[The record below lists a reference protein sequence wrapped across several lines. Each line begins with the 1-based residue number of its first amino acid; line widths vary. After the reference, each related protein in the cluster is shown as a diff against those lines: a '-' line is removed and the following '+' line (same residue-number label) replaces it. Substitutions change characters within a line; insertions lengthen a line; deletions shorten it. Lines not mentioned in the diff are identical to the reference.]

1 MAKTL
6 QDFNFQG
13 NPFMGVM
20 GGAQGAQ
27 PTPEGMPAGEQSG
40 MDPKAMMAAL
50 SQGGGMGAEGGQ
62 AQGAPAPQA
71 GAAPVAAGE
80 AEMMAEDDQ
89 LQKGQNPTRSRH
101 LVKALSALEDFV
113 SDSTDKEDVM
123 FARGLLSA
131 LARLIN
137 KDQESLRMQ
146 VSAPTPPQTNP
157 LQ

>member
-50 SQGGGMGAEGGQ
+50 SQGGGMGLG
-62 AQGAPAPQA
+62 
-71 GAAPVAAGE
+71 GAAPS
-80 AEMMAEDDQ
+80 MMPKMNDYFN
-89 LQKGQNPTRSRH
+89 G
-101 LVKALSALEDFV
+101 
-113 SDSTDKEDVM
+113 
-123 FARGLLSA
+123 ARNFNG
-131 LARLIN
+131 
-137 KDQESLRMQ
+137 
-146 VSAPTPPQTNP
+146 
-157 LQ
+157 